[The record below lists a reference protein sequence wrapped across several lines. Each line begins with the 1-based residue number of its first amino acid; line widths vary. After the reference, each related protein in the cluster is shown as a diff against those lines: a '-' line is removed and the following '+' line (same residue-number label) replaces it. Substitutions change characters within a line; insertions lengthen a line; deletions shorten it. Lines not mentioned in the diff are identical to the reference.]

1 MMRRTN
7 MFTEVPRRQILLECS
22 GVEIAAALTAVGAVT
37 QAVGAM
43 KSASAKSDAL
53 EYNARMADRNALIA
67 RQQASFEATR
77 QDKLGRMR
85 IGAIRA
91 GYGASGAGS
100 NEDVLSMSITNA
112 ELDKQTILYK
122 GELRAMGYQDE
133 AALDRYGAS
142 IAIEEGRYASAS
154 ALLGGAGRAA
164 GIYANYGRGGPNDK
178 PVAMGQTELGE

>member
-1 MMRRTN
+1 MPTN
-7 MFTEVPRRQILLECS
+7 TS
-22 GVEIAAALTAVGAVT
+22 IAIALTAVGAIT

-43 KSASAKSDAL
+43 KSASAKSNAL
-53 EYNARMADRNALIA
+53 EYNAQIADRNALIA
-67 RQQASFEATR
+67 HQQASFEAER

-154 ALLGGAGRAA
+154 ALLGGAGKAA